1 MMFLSAIGS
10 KNKIMI
16 KHFTCKSEV
25 LFLCLRFLTLF
36 SGICLKGLSK

>member
-25 LFLCLRFLTLF
+25 LFFVVMF
-36 SGICLKGLSK
+36 S

>member
-16 KHFTCKSEV
+16 KHFTCKSEMLFFGDV
-25 LFLCLRFLTLF
+25 LLTLLVVF
-36 SGICLKGLSK
+36 V